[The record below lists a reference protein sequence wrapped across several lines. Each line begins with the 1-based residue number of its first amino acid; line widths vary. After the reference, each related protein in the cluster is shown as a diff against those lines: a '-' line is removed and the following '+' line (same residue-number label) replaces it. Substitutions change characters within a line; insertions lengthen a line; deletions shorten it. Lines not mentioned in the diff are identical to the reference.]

1 MKQKSQAAASPP
13 TRTALAIYDDGFA
26 KLASARWLYHKVI
39 DGVPTGVLI
48 ATFNPS
54 FGNYSINRAEL
65 VRLLDALNSG
75 KLHEAYVQAVL
86 RYDQD
91 ARKYMY
97 GETVEARE
105 MWAKLER
112 IPVRS
117 GSLGEFWAVSN
128 LSGEDR
134 F

>member
-1 MKQKSQAAASPP
+1 MTAKSKRA
-13 TRTALAIYDDGFA
+13 TRAALAIYDDGFA
-26 KLASARWLYHKVI
+26 KLSSAKWLYFKEI
-39 DGVPTGVLI
+39 DGVAVGVLV
-48 ATFNPS
+48 ATFNAAY
-54 FGNYSINRAEL
+54 GNYSVNKGEL
-65 VRLLDALNSG
+65 TRLLDALNSG

-91 ARKYMY
+91 AGKYMY

-117 GSLGEFWAVSN
+117 GSLGEFWA
-128 LSGEDR
+128 LGFLTGEDR